1 MKKLMPLGLM
11 LCFGVVNG
19 ASKLSGIPIMNKSGF
34 NTIIGVSKGAEY
46 MGAYSPA
53 FLQIHEQNKMMYLPE
68 NTDSLSAS
76 SVGVA
81 SKENL
86 EGSESLVVTPE
97 LKKQFLAGE
106 KYIVVDKSGK
116 RFVLKIIDAKPQAE
130 QKKEA
135 GKKPEQK
142 K

>member
-19 ASKLSGIPIMNKSGF
+19 ASKLSGIPIMNQSGL
-34 NTIIGVSKGAEY
+34 NINVGVSKKYEGQH
-46 MGAYSPA
+46 SPS
-53 FLQIHEQNKMMYLPE
+53 FLPIFEQNKMMYLPE
-68 NTDSLSAS
+68 TTDSLYAS
-76 SVGVA
+76 GVGLV
-81 SKENL
+81 SELPL
-86 EGSESLVVTPE
+86 ESSQILTVTPE
-97 LKKQFLAGE
+97 LRKQFLAGE

-116 RFVLKIIDAKPQAE
+116 RFVLKIVDAKPQAE